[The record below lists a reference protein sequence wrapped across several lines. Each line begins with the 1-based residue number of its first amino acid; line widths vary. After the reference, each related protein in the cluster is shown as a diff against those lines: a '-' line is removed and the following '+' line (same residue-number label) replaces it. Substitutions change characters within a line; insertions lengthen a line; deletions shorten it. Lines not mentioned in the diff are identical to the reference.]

1 MRLVI
6 AEVEILVIC
15 TGIYLGNI
23 AISLLGGRFTTTE
36 LVIARFYCN
45 LVLNSKGRKK
55 GKLFVCMGYK

>member
-23 AISLLGGRFTTTE
+23 AISLLGAGA
-36 LVIARFYCN
+36 IHHNGARYSE
-45 LVLNSKGRKK
+45 VL
-55 GKLFVCMGYK
+55 L